1 MLATTGST
9 TRSKTNPGSISSDGA
24 LRIVAAERRSIKGPT
39 RSCIA
44 DLWSMSSHGSDQQQP
59 RSGVA
64 TPPLLRKRHGG
75 AAQWHA
81 CPVRAVPLSPIR
93 PRSPDRFRRGELFCP
108 QESNRPPGPA
118 RPGPGP
124 TGRARRF
131 QIPPLRPA
139 KSGRSR
145 GSRAGSQAGRI
156 PSESGFLPAD
166 FETASLK
173 QFCCPPRLPLFSPLS
188 SSVPPCPKFR
198 PTQSSPYPPY
208 PGTTLPPPSPLP
220 SLQSPALASPVPAA
234 VPHPPLLGLSR
245 PPRATGGQ
253 HQWPQGL
260 HPMGRTDRATL
271 LGALGDPER

>member
-1 MLATTGST
+1 MARLPRQGRPSE
-9 TRSKTNPGSISSDGA
+9 SDSA
-24 LRIVAAERRSIKGPT
+24 PV
-39 RSCIA
+39 
-44 DLWSMSSHGSDQQQP
+44 P
-59 RSGVA
+59 R
-64 TPPLLRKRHGG
+64 
-75 AAQWHA
+75 
-81 CPVRAVPLSPIR
+81 PVPARRAVLPAR
-93 PRSPDRFRRGELFCP
+93 EQQAAR
-108 QESNRPPGPA
+108 PGPA
-118 RPGPGP
+118 RPGPDRPGP
-124 TGRARRF
+124 K
-131 QIPPLRPA
+131 IPNSSPSA